1 MHPADDAPAR
11 PNGVSTLST
20 PSTNQTPAAEI
31 QPTPDGPI
39 RLERTKSGLGLL
51 PYIGLMQVAGGILLF
66 TSLSQDVPVFMYCA
80 ASSLALTGLWEI
92 FHGLLRRFAQ
102 AVLWIQDGQLVR
114 AFPDCLRG
122 RRIDI
127 ANIQEVR
134 LVRARFRRF
143 VEIVPRDPN
152 RFLDQ
157 QPFYLWPLKWKARAL
172 GGFVGLRIYP
182 LEVDLEALH
191 RELGVARARAYPF

>member
-1 MHPADDAPAR
+1 MNTPA
-11 PNGVSTLST
+11 S
-20 PSTNQTPAAEI
+20 NQTPNSER
-31 QPTPDGPI
+31 QPGPDEPI
-39 RLERTKSGLGLL
+39 WFERVKFGEARVIYLGLW
-51 PYIGLMQVAGGILLF
+51 QVAAGILYL
-66 TSLSQDVPVFMYCA
+66 TYYSRPSPIYMKCLYSL
-80 ASSLALTGLWEI
+80 LTLTGLWQI
-92 FHGLLRRFAQ
+92 FGGLLPRFAP
-102 AVLWIQDGQLVR
+102 AVLWIRDGQLVR
-114 AFPDCLRG
+114 AFPECLRG

-127 ANIQEVR
+127 ANIKEVR

-157 QPFYLWPLKWKARAL
+157 QPFYLWPLKWKGRAL

-182 LEVDLEALH
+182 LEVDLEALR